1 MMLLVVTLIFA
12 FCNVLPFLLNLAEC
26 FQPDLFVA
34 DHTKWIAYQLN
45 DLSNLLVSANELTPF
60 LMHFR
65 RVKVAYQN

>member
-12 FCNVLPFLLNLAEC
+12 SCNVLPFLLNLAEC

-45 DLSNLLVSANELTPF
+45 DLSNLLVST
-60 LMHFR
+60 
-65 RVKVAYQN
+65 V